1 VTRTIAITTRG
12 VFWGCIFLMV
22 SIFALDLA
30 DGSEVWLHVLYV
42 FPIAATAYYCERV
55 LVLGIVVTI
64 SLALQLITLVAYG
77 IPAFAIL
84 LNIVIALASA
94 AMIVAFARSARVK
107 IARIEA
113 LAITDELTQLHNRRG
128 FESILT
134 AEIARQRR
142 HGGALSLAVLDLDR
156 FKELNDRRGH
166 DAGDQ
171 ALRLLGDVL
180 RKGTRA
186 SDSPARIGGDEFVIV
201 MPKTPAADCALLC
214 CNLST
219 AIVERMAL
227 AGLSVTASIGFASF
241 EQAPDSI
248 SAALQRAD
256 HAMYGVK
263 AGREPRCSTSPLHPF
278 LE

>member
-1 VTRTIAITTRG
+1 MTKPFAITTRG
-12 VFWGCIFLMV
+12 VFLGCIFLMV

-30 DGSEVWLHVLYV
+30 DGSKVWLHVLYV
-42 FPIAATAYYCERV
+42 FPIAATAYYCERA
-55 LVLGIVVTI
+55 LVLGSVVAF
-64 SLALQLITLVAYG
+64 SLALQLMTLLAYE
-77 IPAFAIL
+77 IPTPAIL
-84 LNIVIALASA
+84 LNIAIALASA
-94 AMIVAFARSARVK
+94 AMIVAFARSARTNV
-107 IARIEA
+107 ARIEA

-128 FESILT
+128 FESRLT
-134 AEIARQRR
+134 AEIASQRR

-171 ALRLLGDVL
+171 ALRLLGEVL

-201 MPKTPAADCALLC
+201 MPQTAAADCALLC

-219 AIVERMAL
+219 AIVENMAS
-227 AGLSVTASIGFASF
+227 AGFSITASIGFASF
-241 EQAPDSI
+241 DKPPDSL
-248 SAALQRAD
+248 SAALRRAD

-263 AGREPRCSTSPLHPF
+263 ACRRSRGSAPSALF

>member
-1 VTRTIAITTRG
+1 MTKPIAITTRG

-30 DGSEVWLHVLYV
+30 DGSKVWLHVLYV
-42 FPIAATAYYCERV
+42 FPIAAAAYYCERA
-55 LVLGIVVTI
+55 LVLGSVVAL
-64 SLALQLITLVAYG
+64 SLALQLMTLVAYE
-77 IPAFAIL
+77 IPTPAIL
-84 LNIVIALASA
+84 LNIAIALASA
-94 AMIVAFARSARVK
+94 AMIVAFARSARAN
-107 IARIEA
+107 IMRIEV

-128 FESILT
+128 FESTLT
-134 AEIARQRR
+134 AEIASQRL
-142 HGGALSLAVLDLDR
+142 HGGALSLVLLDLDR

-201 MPKTPAADCALLC
+201 MPKTAAADCALLC
-214 CNLST
+214 CNLSA
-219 AIVERMAL
+219 AIVENMAS
-227 AGLSVTASIGFASF
+227 AGFSITASIGFASF
-241 EQAPDSI
+241 EKPPASL
-248 SAALQRAD
+248 SAALRRAD

-263 AGREPRCSTSPLHPF
+263 ACRGTRGAGPPRLF

>member
-12 VFWGCIFLMV
+12 VFLGCIFLMV

-30 DGSEVWLHVLYV
+30 DGSKVWLHVLYV

-55 LVLGIVVTI
+55 LVLGIVVAL
-64 SLALQLITLVAYG
+64 SLALQLLTLVAYG
-77 IPAFAIL
+77 IPALAIL

-94 AMIVAFARSARVK
+94 AMIVAFARSARMN

-214 CNLST
+214 CNLS
-219 AIVERMAL
+219 AVIVESMAL
-227 AGLSVTASIGFASF
+227 AGFSVTASIGFASF

-248 SAALQRAD
+248 AAALQRAD

-263 AGREPRCSTSPLHPF
+263 ACRGPRA
-278 LE
+278 

>member
-1 VTRTIAITTRG
+1 VTRLIAITTRG
-12 VFWGCIFLMV
+12 AFLGCIFLMV
-22 SIFALDLA
+22 SIFALDLV
-30 DGSEVWLHVLYV
+30 DGSKVWLHVLYV
-42 FPIAATAYYCERV
+42 FPIAATAYYCERALLLGV
-55 LVLGIVVTI
+55 IVGISLVL
-64 SLALQLITLVAYG
+64 QLVTLVAYE
-77 IPAFAIL
+77 IPTPAIL

-94 AMIVAFARSARVK
+94 VMIVAFARSVRTN

-128 FESILT
+128 FESVLT
-134 AEIARQRR
+134 VEIARQRR

-180 RKGTRA
+180 RRGTRA
-186 SDSPARIGGDEFVIV
+186 SDSPARLGGDEFVIV

-219 AIVERMAL
+219 AIVEGMAS
-227 AGLSVTASIGFASF
+227 AGFSISASIGFASF
-241 EQAPDSI
+241 EQAPDSV

-263 AGREPRCSTSPLHPF
+263 ACRGFRS
-278 LE
+278 